1 MADEE
6 VDYTLKQ
13 HQLYLD
19 ERKQLV
25 DAARESS
32 RTFDKAVLTFG
43 AAAFGASIAFLK
55 DIAPH
60 PAPDTLTWLGAAW
73 LFFSLGLLSIL
84 LSFLF
89 SHRACLFEIDC
100 ATKEVIISGQP
111 QKKNPWST
119 ITTWCNFLCIVLLF
133 LGLLCWSRFAFDKNL
148 GSETTGLPSD
158 TVILPYN
165 MIVGVTQGDWYAP
178 AEMYRSWA
186 VQQPWTQQS
195 RTKPVPA
202 WLHDLPYIQNTCAH
216 GCSIEG
222 VSDQTYAQA
231 ALQWQQS
238 QKALDAIPK
247 SCWPRTIPALSSP
260 TSPGTP
266 RT

>member
-6 VDYTLKQ
+6 VDYALKQ

-43 AAAFGASIAFLK
+43 AAVFGASIAFLK

-133 LGLLCWSRFAFDKNL
+133 LGLLCWSRFAFDNL
-148 GSETTGLPSD
+148 RRGESPMSKTSNPNPTEERGYMPPSPR
-158 TVILPYN
+158 VRPP
-165 MIVGVTQGDWYAP
+165 QAP
-178 AEMYRSWA
+178 PPNS
-186 VQQPWTQQS
+186 P
-195 RTKPVPA
+195 P
-202 WLHDLPYIQNTCAH
+202 
-216 GCSIEG
+216 
-222 VSDQTYAQA
+222 
-231 ALQWQQS
+231 
-238 QKALDAIPK
+238 PK
-247 SCWPRTIPALSSP
+247 K
-260 TSPGTP
+260 
-266 RT
+266 